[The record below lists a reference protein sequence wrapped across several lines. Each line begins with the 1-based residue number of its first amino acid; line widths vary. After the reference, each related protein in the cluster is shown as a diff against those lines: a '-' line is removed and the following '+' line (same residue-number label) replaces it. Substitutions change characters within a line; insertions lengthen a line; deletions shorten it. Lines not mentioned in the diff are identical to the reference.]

1 MTHDRAAELR
11 AAFDRGFA
19 EAPGG
24 LAPERVELLRIRLA
38 DAAYA
43 IPLSA
48 IASIHVDLH
57 VEPIPRTSDDLLG
70 VAVVRG
76 AIIPIFDLR
85 RLAGASTDAKPRWVV
100 LASGRGFA
108 FDGFDGLVRATGR
121 TDPVID
127 LVAMARSIKE
137 R

>member
-1 MTHDRAAELR
+1 MTRDRAAELR

-19 EAPGG
+19 EAPPG
-24 LAPERVELLRIRLA
+24 LAPAHVELLRIRLA
-38 DAAYA
+38 DAPYG
-43 IPLSA
+43 INLSA
-48 IASIHVDLH
+48 VASIHVDLH
-57 VEPIPRTSDDLLG
+57 IEPMPRTSEELLG

-76 AIIPIFDLR
+76 TIVPIYDLR
-85 RLAGASTDAKPRWVV
+85 RLVGVSTAGKPRWIV

-127 LVAMARSIKE
+127 LVVIARSIKE